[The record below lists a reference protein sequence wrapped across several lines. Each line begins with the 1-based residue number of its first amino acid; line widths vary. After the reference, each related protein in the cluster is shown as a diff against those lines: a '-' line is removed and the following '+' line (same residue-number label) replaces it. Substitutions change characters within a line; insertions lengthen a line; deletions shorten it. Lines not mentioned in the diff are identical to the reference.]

1 MEQEKLLALLQELQA
16 EVGRSSAIE
25 PETRGAL
32 ESVAQRI
39 HRQLAGEAEPGDEPS
54 AAGRLHDLL
63 LEFETEHPELT
74 RLVNQVS
81 AALANLGI

>member
-1 MEQEKLLALLQELQA
+1 MEQDKLLALLQDLQT

-25 PETRGAL
+25 PETRTAL
-32 ESVAQRI
+32 ESVAQQI
-39 HRQLAGEAEPGDEPS
+39 HRQLAGEVAPGDEPA